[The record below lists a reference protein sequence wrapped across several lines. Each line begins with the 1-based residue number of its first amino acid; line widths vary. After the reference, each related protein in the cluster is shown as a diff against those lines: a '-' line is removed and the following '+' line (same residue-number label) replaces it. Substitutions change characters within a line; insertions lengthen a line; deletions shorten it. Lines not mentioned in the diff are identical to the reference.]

1 MFSIILPLN
10 DIFPEKKKKNLHP
23 SSKKGINFID
33 FLLRLKTFGTV
44 LKIVSLIQ
52 LMAEINIL
60 TEFR

>member
-1 MFSIILPLN
+1 MTFFL
-10 DIFPEKKKKNLHP
+10 KKKKNLHP

-33 FLLRLKTFGTV
+33 FLLRLKIFGTV